1 MCKLFQKA
9 VFLLCGCSHTSAPLL
24 HRTNP
29 MLKAGVQGRPNETRQ
44 LSLVTGPVA
53 GTRGRLECH
62 GIELSQYNIRG
73 LTSRGFLIGLL
84 VADSGAKHD
93 QLSLPSHTWDSYI
106 LNINKWQITLL
117 LLPVKQEKGWGK
129 EYYPMKSLG
138 PNLFKTPLLKS
149 PYCHF
154 SFVAMTFHSPFSLIS
169 YAWILDSYFLPLFM
183 RCNNIF
189 HTPIA
194 PLFFSCCF

>member
-1 MCKLFQKA
+1 MTCASYFRRLCFCSVVVVTQAHLCFTAPILCLKL
-9 VFLLCGCSHTSAPLL
+9 
-24 HRTNP
+24 
-29 MLKAGVQGRPNETRQ
+29 VQGRPNETRQ
-44 LSLVTGPVA
+44 LGLVTGPVS
-53 GTRGRLECH
+53 GSQGRLECH

-84 VADSGAKHD
+84 VADSGAK

-117 LLPVKQEKGWGK
+117 LFPVKQEKGWGK

-138 PNLFKTPLLKS
+138 PNLFKTLLPKS
-149 PYCHF
+149 PYSHF
-154 SFVAMTFHSPFSLIS
+154 SFVATTFRSPFSLIS
-169 YAWILDSYFLPLFM
+169 YALILNSYFLPLFM

-189 HTPIA
+189 HTHIA
-194 PLFFSCCF
+194 PFFFSFCF